1 MSATNATNGGT
12 AMNAIHAEKIGE
24 SVIDVHA
31 LTKTFGKGNLAVN
44 VLKGVDFAMERGEFV
59 MLAGPSG
66 SGKTTLLSILGCVL
80 APSSGEVRL
89 FGEDVARVAEP
100 DLPRMRVSYI
110 GFIFQGHNLIASLT
124 AQENIAFQLQLR
136 GYEIGPAMDEAA
148 ALLDRVGLADKIDR
162 KPSDLSGGQRQRV
175 AIARAIAG
183 APPLIL
189 ADEPT
194 ASLDAQSGLLVTEI
208 LRDLAR
214 ERGHTVLVVTHDSR
228 IFHLAD
234 RIVHIE
240 DGRILDAPPS
250 HPGDAAPSSMRD
262 VLKKNQEARS

>member
-1 MSATNATNGGT
+1 
-12 AMNAIHAEKIGE
+12 
-24 SVIDVHA
+24 VQA
-31 LTKTFGKGNLAVN
+31 LE
-44 VLKGVDFAMERGEFV
+44 GVDFEMDKGQFV

-80 APSSGEVRL
+80 APTSGEVRL
-89 FGEDVARVAEP
+89 FGEDVGRVAEP
-100 DLPRMRVSYI
+100 SLPRLRVSYI
-110 GFIFQGHNLIASLT
+110 GFIFQGHNLIASLS
-124 AQENIAFQLQLR
+124 AQQNIAFQLQLR
-136 GYEIGPAMDEAA
+136 GWETERSMDESAS
-148 ALLDRVGLADKIDR
+148 LLQRVGLGDKLDR
-162 KPSDLSGGQRQRV
+162 KPADLSGGQRQRV

-183 APPLIL
+183 GPPLIL

-214 ERGHTVLVVTHDSR
+214 ERKHTVLVVTHDAR

-240 DGRILDAPPS
+240 DGKILDAPS
-250 HPGDAAPSSMRD
+250 DEGAAPNSMRD
-262 VLKKNQEARS
+262 VLGR